1 MACFE
6 TEVLLR
12 YIDAEIPTDA
22 AEEMRRHM
30 EQCPDCRHA
39 VSALR
44 ALIHHLTQLAWADRP
59 PLPSTTGCVDTVLLA
74 AYIDQRLTGR
84 ERERVEDHLSRCQ
97 DCRDEVQAAEQ
108 RLTTVAAVSHPVP
121 AGLLD
126 KAAAL
131 GTPSAPAAPPLWF
144 HSLQQLWRWATESFA
159 RPQWT
164 WTWSGVAVA
173 ASLVLVVALTSWP
186 PTPGPVVQTD
196 PGPRQYGY
204 GFGTATDVQVT
215 SRLPL
220 FPELR
225 SVLIAYTAAPTS
237 ADARQRLLAVLSQ
250 APLGLQAD
258 RVATIEIKPA
268 LQTLVDR
275 TDTPTVQVTLF
286 KDGLLTLGEVR

>member
-6 TEVLLR
+6 AEVLLR
-12 YIDAEIPTDA
+12 YIDAETSTEE

-30 EQCPDCRHA
+30 EQCHDCRAA
-39 VSALR
+39 VRTLR

-59 PLPSTTGCVDTVLLA
+59 PSSSTAGCVDAVLLA

-84 ERERVEDHLSRCQ
+84 ERERVAHHLSRCQ
-97 DCRDEVQAAEQ
+97 DCRAEWQAAEQ

-126 KAAAL
+126 KAATL

-144 HSLQQLWRWATESFA
+144 HYIQQLRRWATESFA

-173 ASLVLVVALTSWP
+173 ASLVLVVALTSWR

-204 GFGTATDVQVT
+204 GFGTAADVQVT

-268 LQTLVDR
+268 LQTLVER

-286 KDGLLTLGEVR
+286 KDGLLTIGEVL

>member
-6 TEVLLR
+6 TEVVLR
-12 YIDAEIPTDA
+12 YIDAEPPTDA

-30 EQCPDCRHA
+30 EQCHDCRA
-39 VSALR
+39 AMSALR

-59 PLPSTTGCVDTVLLA
+59 PSSSTAGCVDAVLLA

-84 ERERVEDHLSRCQ
+84 ERERVAHHLRRCQ

-108 RLTTVAAVSHPVP
+108 RLTTVAAVSPPVP
-121 AGLLD
+121 AGLLE

-131 GTPSAPAAPPLWF
+131 GAPSAPAAPPLWF
-144 HSLQQLWRWATESFA
+144 HSLQPLWRWATERFA
-159 RPQWT
+159 RPPWP

-173 ASLVLVVALTSWP
+173 ASLVLVVALTSWR

-204 GFGTATDVQVT
+204 GFGTAADVQVT

-220 FPELR
+220 SPALR

-258 RVATIEIKPA
+258 RVSTIEIKPA

-275 TDTPTVQVTLF
+275 IDTPTVQVTLF